1 MSTSE
6 EAGLISKAKDSFLQ
20 LLLDNRK
27 SGDFTDFP
35 ITCDKSE
42 WKVHRIVAC
51 SHSKYFRRMES
62 FQEGQ
67 TKKIDMEGQTPAVIA
82 KLVDYLYKCDYD
94 DCVYHGDSSQVEH
107 QTESEEHGDI
117 NTSHD
122 EAASRNSRPSKLA
135 LHARMYVTGDMY
147 CIDQLKL
154 LAKAKFSAALVK
166 DWDKE
171 DLSDVIRFIYDNT
184 RSDDREI
191 RESLVPTLVRHKETL
206 RSDNIFMNMVET
218 HGEFAKDLINAWTDP
233 TPEDSPKEFLQ
244 VRMGM

>member
-1 MSTSE
+1 
-6 EAGLISKAKDSFLQ
+6 
-20 LLLDNRK
+20 
-27 SGDFTDFP
+27 
-35 ITCDKSE
+35 
-42 WKVHRIVAC
+42 
-51 SHSKYFRRMES
+51 
-62 FQEGQ
+62 
-67 TKKIDMEGQTPAVIA
+67 MEGQTPAVIA

-94 DCVYHGDSSQVEH
+94 DCVYHGDSGQVEH
-107 QTESEEHGDI
+107 QTESEEHGDV
-117 NTSHD
+117 NTSQD
-122 EAASRNSRPSKLA
+122 EAASRDSTPGKLA
-135 LHARMYVTGDMY
+135 LHARMYVVGDMY

-184 RSDDREI
+184 RTDDREI

-206 RSDNIFMNMVET
+206 RADDIFMNVVET

-244 VRMGM
+244 CTLCTCLYPIDYNEYCNCDGSSYYGRDSPFTTVRMGM